1 MRHNPEREWTIEE
14 REEFFAS
21 QDALQLNLTPQEL
34 SKLSDSPTGERVEAG
49 VYEWIPGKALKDCR
63 IGDITPKVV
72 ARRDV
77 NKFACAIDID
87 GITILHLN
95 PGTERNEICADLI
108 AEALESL
115 DDART
120 EKIMEAVGA
129 YRFLGKLK
137 RDKA

>member
-1 MRHNPEREWTIEE
+1 MSNR
-14 REEFFAS
+14 
-21 QDALQLNLTPQEL
+21 
-34 SKLSDSPTGERVEAG
+34 
-49 VYEWIPGKALKDCR
+49 
-63 IGDITPKVV
+63 KVV

-77 NKFACAIDID
+77 NNFSCSIDID